1 MAYVLHQHSD
11 VRVLID
17 LLDVFTN
24 RGYVDFSFVDDFLVK
39 KLLPQFSSIDKKGVV
54 SFLLGSLDSVTA
66 ADSIPES
73 LTENQLILTL
83 KHIFMP
89 MLSDC
94 FVKHEAPDVFD
105 QSVIQTIVKKLL
117 DPPEDTPSTFSD
129 GLRIELLHLAT
140 LLVKHMPEKLVPHR
154 KELIKF
160 GWNHLKREDSSCKYY
175 AFVNVCQFLDA
186 YQAPEKIILQV
197 YVALLRTCQPDV
209 RRPQICQALDILVPA
224 LPRRMQLGDHKFPV
238 WVRYTKKILVEE
250 GHSLSHLVHIWQLI
264 VRHPNMFY
272 SSRSQFIPQMVN
284 SLNRLGLPQSAQSE
298 TRRLAIDLATLILC
312 WEKQRLQEN
321 TCPVVGEEIS
331 LRIAAP
337 DPLEGGTCSISCR
350 NGNSEILQGSGIV
363 GAGDEKRP
371 QNQPVTHDNAGDLSK
386 SVDTLSSN
394 DIPSI
399 ASSERNKTLISQH
412 HPIAAEESFKTS
424 AAMEEMVVNF
434 LVRMSFVLS
443 EHKDKDLQAIVGHVQ
458 WLINQCIQLWPAA
471 AIKMPYLEKMVV
483 SHQSSGLVPCPSVVN
498 GLQVLDQIV
507 TFCSTEVVQTCMSY
521 VCLLTAPTLLCP
533 YEKAIDF
540 LGSLSSKIF
549 ELGLECHGNFSAMM
563 KDKVEKCILE
573 AADLAGKPSEH
584 VNQVSLGAALMML
597 IHIHKWDP
605 QYCLQITHPLVKI
618 LYLYSRKQTH
628 VLHAGMNVAANSESA
643 SQVLQDHVPG
653 LSVGS
658 SSSARSR
665 INLETLNLRL
675 NDNESLVSGNKQP
688 EASWKPAFGSLVW
701 NMATGLE
708 ITASCCQVL
717 GSEHRKAFMQTLAMF
732 MSSGKTTP
740 PAILMALLNVL
751 HSWLLASPA
760 NAPCLTGKETILFLQ
775 RMAQLERAGAT
786 SGPIRSSWEKKF
798 LELVHQMSCD
808 GPRSVADLSASE
820 VFAKVERVFL
830 LGLRASDPEQR
841 SHFLKVYNN
850 FIDRAPGSILTTPV
864 SEIKV
869 DESKLFK
876 RLQFIISI
884 QDWEALSNRFWLNQ
898 CLDLLLSILVED
910 EVITLAPNSAQIP
923 PLLSATKQNVF
934 NPSGSNAGGIQSSQA
949 GDNLKADHNIQQS
962 RISDATM
969 SSLDVILPS
978 DVKNMIG
985 KHSAFLE
992 QTGDLRVHSLV
1003 RALRELC
1010 HADNT
1015 VAYHCWVLVF
1025 PIVWATLQKENQV
1038 QLAKPIINLLSKE
1051 YHVRQASARPNV
1063 VQALLEGISLSQPQ
1077 PKIPSELIKFLGK
1090 TYNAWHIAIPLLES
1104 HVMLFPQETRC
1115 FDSLSELYRQLNEF
1129 DMLAGLWKKRSFA
1142 SETKLGLSCYQHG
1155 QWEECQVLFA
1165 SAIAQSISDRTGNES
1180 PKVNRGEQSLWVE
1193 CWCNCAHQLNQ
1204 WDNLID
1210 YFRDSDQNDELL
1222 SCLWK
1227 VPDWNSLRSILHER
1241 TSIEESLPFLMSR
1254 ARMALQENAI
1264 SESQEVIHK
1273 CSFRTLHRWWQYP
1286 DVGVWPLVPLLE
1298 NLQPLVELQESS
1310 RILSELSVLHQSR
1323 PDYMY
1328 SDLKDIMETWRLR
1341 LPNEWESLMHWGDVL
1356 IWRNHVYNVMINAL
1370 NDFQESLPQL
1380 HQLGY
1385 RDKAWSVNQFGAAA
1399 RKQGQHLL
1407 CISSINKLY
1416 GYNRMD
1422 VQEAFVKIREQA
1434 KSYLLGGEEI
1444 ISGLNLITTTN
1455 LEYFKPDHQAEI
1467 FRLKGLF
1474 HSKLSEQA
1482 AANNAFSAAILLNR
1496 NLSRSWL
1503 SWGQYNDSM
1512 EGQSSENRN
1521 LDFAA
1526 TCYLEALRTGSEQ
1539 ASFILPRLIY
1549 FLSFKN
1555 SGGDIS
1561 RTLEQQSDIP
1571 TWTLLSWIP
1580 QLLVSLQRPE
1590 VVSVKYLLGQVA
1602 IAYPQ
1607 ALYYALRTFLLSLR
1621 ESAVKQLQEYSSAA
1635 RLGKASRTA
1644 QGVSRSGE
1652 KVNAGSGLGDADVES
1667 GSTAIASEKPPEVHA
1682 FEAGREVMES
1692 LRSKHGAL
1700 VQVLESLLTE
1710 IGSKFVPKPAE
1721 RLLAVVHMLLHRC
1734 YKAPCANIA
1743 EVPNS
1748 LRKELGGVCKAC
1760 FSPEQISKHSWEM
1773 KKHRDSFLRDLDPDS
1788 PSFPLTLGELVER
1801 LKGWKSTLQR
1811 SVEDY
1816 MPSLV
1821 KLEQESKLL
1830 QDLSPLDIEIPGQ
1843 YLDVDSSGSAERSTK
1858 LDRFGS
1864 NVAIIRRH
1872 GSSYRRLK
1880 LFSAD
1885 GSSHFFLVQ
1894 TPGTGHWSTTATSD
1908 ERMMQLLRLYSKLLL
1923 RFPESRRRHLS
1934 FHTPAIVTIWPQVLI
1949 LCGSVSVL

>member
-1 MAYVLHQHSD
+1 MEYVLYEHSD
-11 VRVLID
+11 VSSLID
-17 LLDVFTN
+17 LLDVFRN
-24 RGYVDFSFVDDFLVK
+24 RGYVDFSFVDDFLVN
-39 KLLPQFSSIDKKGVV
+39 KLLPQFSPFHKKGVV
-54 SFLLGSLDSVTA
+54 SFLLSSLDLGA
-66 ADSIPES
+66 AGKANPES
-73 LTENQLILTL
+73 LTESQLILAI
-83 KHIFMP
+83 KHVLMP
-89 MLSDC
+89 MLKDC
-94 FVKHEAPDVFD
+94 FEKNEATDVFD
-105 QSVIQTIVKKLL
+105 QSVIHTIVKQLL
-117 DPPEDTPSTFSD
+117 DPPEDPPSTFSD

-224 LPRRMQLGDHKFPV
+224 LPRRMQLGEHKFPV

-264 VRHPNMFY
+264 VRHPRMFY

-284 SLNRLGLPQSAQSE
+284 SLNRLGLPQNAQSE

-312 WEKQRLQEN
+312 WEKQRVDEMIFSVAGHEGLSGN
-321 TCPVVGEEIS
+321 
-331 LRIAAP
+331 AAP
-337 DPLEGGTCSISCR
+337 DS
-350 NGNSEILQGSGIV
+350 SEMVICNVSGKSESEELLHES
-363 GAGDEKRP
+363 GAAVVTDDQRP
-371 QNQPVTHDNAGDLSK
+371 QNTSVFHDNSGELARNHDSLAS
-386 SVDTLSSN
+386 TEM
-394 DIPSI
+394 PSI
-399 ASSERNKTLISQH
+399 GSERTEGCKIQQQSN
-412 HPIAAEESFKTS
+412 AAEESFKTS

-443 EHKDKDLQAIVGHVQ
+443 EHKDKDLQGIVGHVQ
-458 WLINQCIQLWPAA
+458 WLLNQSIQLWPGVT
-471 AIKMPYLEKMVV
+471 IRMPYLEKMVL
-483 SHQSSGLVPCPSVVN
+483 SHQSAGLVPCPSVVN
-498 GLQVLDQIV
+498 GLQVLDQIA
-507 TFCSTEVVQTCMSY
+507 TFCTTEVVQSCIPH
-521 VCLLTAPTLLCP
+521 VCLLIAPTLLCP
-533 YEKAIDF
+533 YEKAVNF
-540 LGSLSSKIF
+540 LGSLSQKIYK
-549 ELGLECHGNFSAMM
+549 LGLESNSNFSALM
-563 KDKVEKCILE
+563 KDNVENCILE
-573 AADLAGKPSEH
+573 AADLAGKPTES
-584 VNQVSLGAALMML
+584 VNQVSLGAALLLMNV
-597 IHIHKWDP
+597 IHTWDP
-605 QYCLQITHPLVKI
+605 DYCLRITHPLVKI

-628 VLHAGMNVAANSESA
+628 VLQAGINVSANSESV
-643 SQVLQDHVPG
+643 SHSLPDHVPG
-653 LSVGS
+653 HVSN
-658 SSSARSR
+658 SSARSR
-665 INLETLNLRL
+665 INLEVLNLRISD
-675 NDNESLVSGNKQP
+675 NDTPISRSMQP
-688 EASWKPAFGSLVW
+688 DNSWKPAFGSLVW

-751 HSWLLASPA
+751 YNWLLGTSV
-760 NAPCLTGKETILFLQ
+760 NSSCLTGKETILFLQ

-786 SGPIRSSWEKKF
+786 SGPIRSCWEKKF
-798 LELVHQMSCD
+798 LDLVHQLSCD
-808 GPRSVADLSASE
+808 IPDAVTDLSAAE

-830 LGLRASDPEQR
+830 LGLRASDPNQR
-841 SHFLKVYNN
+841 SQFLAVYNN
-850 FIDRAPGSILTTPV
+850 FIDRAPSSIVTTQGSDL
-864 SEIKV
+864 KV

-923 PLLSATKQNVF
+923 PLLSATKLNVF
-934 NPSGSNAGGIQSSQA
+934 NPAGANAGGKRNCQA
-949 GDNLKADHNIQQS
+949 GDKLNTEDIITQQS
-962 RISDATM
+962 CSDAQM
-969 SSLDVILPS
+969 SSLDVILPT
-978 DVKNMIG
+978 DVKEMIDS
-985 KHSAFLE
+985 HSAFLE

-1129 DMLAGLWKKRSFA
+1129 DMLAGLWKKRCTVP
-1142 SETKLGLSCYQHG
+1142 ETKNGLSCYQHG
-1155 QWEECQVLFA
+1155 QWEECQMLF
-1165 SAIAQSISDRTGNES
+1165 SGAISHSIAARTGNDTL
-1180 PKVNRGEQSLWVE
+1180 KANRGEQSLWVE

-1210 YFRDSDQNDELL
+1210 FFRDTDQNDELL

-1227 VPDWNSLRSILHER
+1227 VPDWNTLRSILHER
-1241 TSIEESLPFLMSR
+1241 TSIEESLSFLLSR
-1254 ARMALQENAI
+1254 ARLALQENSI
-1264 SESQEVIHK
+1264 SESQDVIHK
-1273 CSFRTLHRWWQYP
+1273 CSFRTLHRWWQFP

-1310 RILSELSVLHQSR
+1310 RILSELSILHQAR

-1328 SDLKDIMETWRLR
+1328 SDLNDIMETWRLR
-1341 LPNEWESLMHWGDVL
+1341 LPNEWENLLHWGDVL
-1356 IWRNHVYNVMINAL
+1356 IWRNHIYNVMINAL

-1380 HQLGY
+1380 HQVGY
-1385 RDKAWSVNQFGAAA
+1385 RDKAWSVNQLGAAA

-1474 HSKLSEQA
+1474 HAKLSEQA

-1503 SWGQYNDSM
+1503 SWGQYNDSL
-1512 EGQSSENRN
+1512 EGQDTENHN
-1521 LDFAA
+1521 LEFAA

-1539 ASFILPRLIY
+1539 SSFILPRLIY

-1555 SGGDIS
+1555 PSGEIS

-1571 TWTLLSWIP
+1571 TWTLLAWIP

-1590 VVSVKYLLGQVA
+1590 VISVKYLLGQIA

-1621 ESAVKQLQEYSSAA
+1621 ESAVKQLHEYSAAA
-1635 RLGKASRTA
+1635 RLGKTTRTA
-1644 QGVSRSGE
+1644 QGSVADSSCHGD
-1652 KVNAGSGLGDADVES
+1652 KLNAGSGLGETDVES
-1667 GSTAIASEKPPEVHA
+1667 GAIGIPSDKPPEVHA

-1788 PSFPLTLGELVER
+1788 SSFPPTLGELVER

-1816 MPSLV
+1816 MPNLV

-1858 LDRFGS
+1858 LDRIGS

-1880 LFSAD
+1880 LFAAD
-1885 GSSHFFLVQ
+1885 GNSHFFLVQ

-1934 FHTPAIVTIWPQVLI
+1934 FHTPTIVTIWPQV
-1949 LCGSVSVL
+1949 